1 MTRVSAMSQ
10 LARIPRDYLRPDG
23 HLVKAHLVI
32 HDVER
37 VGIGSGLR
45 FHVDTVV
52 LVHRTLAEDDPV
64 VRAVEADL
72 HLHVGLATH
81 HVQALDVRHVPW
93 PLHIPEVHIV
103 LSGSYRANEDGY
115 EVFEP
120 HGEAGAAF
128 SLGLLHPNVPARR
141 IEYQ

>member
-1 MTRVSAMSQ
+1 MSQ
-10 LARIPRDYLRPDG
+10 LARIPTDYLRPDG

-37 VGIGSGLR
+37 VGIGSRLR

-64 VRAVEADL
+64 VRPVEADL

-81 HVQALDVRHVPW
+81 HVQALDVRHVSR
-93 PLHIPEVHIV
+93 PLHVPEVHIV
-103 LSGSYRANEDGY
+103 LGGSYRANEDGC

-128 SLGLLHPNVPARR
+128 SLSLLHPNVPARR